1 MNPLILVGAG
11 GHARSIIDIVES
23 NNDWEIYGLVGIHRE
38 IGKNILG
45 YEVIGT
51 DEDLHSIY
59 SKCNNA
65 IIALGKI
72 GKCDKREIV
81 GLELEKIGFNF
92 PTIKSNSSYLSKH
105 SSIGYGTSIGHGVI
119 INAGSK
125 IGSHCILNSKSLI
138 EHDCII
144 HDHCHISTGVIINGG
159 CEVGG
164 NSFIGSGS
172 IIREGVK
179 IPPNTIISSGKR
191 VMGWPIK

>member
-1 MNPLILVGAG
+1 MNYLILVGAG

-23 NNDWEIYGLVGIHRE
+23 SNDWKIYGLVGIQRE

-45 YEVIGT
+45 YKVIGT
-51 DEDLHSIY
+51 DEDLHNIY
-59 SKCNNA
+59 SNCNNA

-81 GLELEKIGFNF
+81 EYKLNKLGFNF
-92 PTIKSNSSYLSKH
+92 PIIKSNSSYLSKH

-159 CEVGG
+159 CEVGES
-164 NSFIGSGS
+164 SFIGSGS
-172 IIREGVK
+172 IIREGVI
-179 IPPNTIISSGKR
+179 IPPKTIIGAGKCI
-191 VMGWPIK
+191 MGWPLI